1 MYRWVT
7 KNKWLKKKTYSP
19 ENLLIILVIADF
31 KNVTHKV
38 IDPSVEQQGVRDITL
53 VRNRKPELQIF
64 FFLL

>member
-1 MYRWVT
+1 M
-7 KNKWLKKKTYSP
+7 
-19 ENLLIILVIADF
+19 IILVIADF